1 MAEVLLLAG
10 YVVLDIAILLEL
22 RVPPEGNKIVADAVA
37 VLVVEG
43 LNAVEPEDEIDEVDQ
58 DEDLQQSLHLIAS
71 VL

>member
-10 YVVLDIAILLEL
+10 YIVLDIAILLEL